1 MTPLINGV
9 LASLSSAR
17 QSEVKAWEEEL
28 EPCEHT
34 LTLDQSAATGA
45 PPGAHCARCDLK
57 ENMWLCL
64 TCGAL
69 GCGRPQYGGTGGNGH
84 GLEHWKETG
93 HPVSVKVGTITAE
106 GTAGTCLHAT
116 LLPSC
121 LITRV
126 DAYCYACDES
136 RVDPELA
143 THLKNV
149 GINVASQTKT
159 EKSMTELVSYL
170 IHYLIT
176 NLNFIINSK

>member
-34 LTLDQSAATGA
+34 LTLDQSTATGA

-106 GTAGTCLHAT
+106 GAAGK
-116 LLPSC
+116 LPVFYPF
-121 LITRV
+121 TRYLMAV
-126 DAYCYACDES
+126 IDAYCYACDES

-149 GINVASQTKT
+149 GINVATQTKT
-159 EKSMTELVSYL
+159 EKSMTELVCS
-170 IHYLIT
+170 
-176 NLNFIINSK
+176 INKVLVS